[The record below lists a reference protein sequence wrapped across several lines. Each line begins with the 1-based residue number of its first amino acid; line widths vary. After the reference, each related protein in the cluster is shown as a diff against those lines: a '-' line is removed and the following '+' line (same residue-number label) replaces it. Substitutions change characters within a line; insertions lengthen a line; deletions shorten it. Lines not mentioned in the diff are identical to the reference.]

1 MDWLKNGIQMFARF
15 LLQLLLLC
23 LFLQFFGVPA
33 IQKYNEKGV
42 MVVKSRRLDGGMG
55 SPAIT
60 IEARNP
66 KSLHGWKDPD
76 AFQDG
81 QDLDPFC
88 KKKILENTE
97 MTIEDCIREGTYERA
112 DVSPAA
118 LLKDSE
124 ASKVGKWKVLTDNL
138 WSEGFNKIK
147 RGRIF
152 TVHPNQVINHGLQI
166 QFNTNL
172 VYRLRIHDP
181 KFFLVTGNPLHIPV
195 WTRTF
200 FPNRTDGLPKSLKF
214 SIFLTEVCH
223 RRFPLQFI
231 QSLVIIMLW
240 VGK

>member
-1 MDWLKNGIQMFARF
+1 MDCLKNGILMFARF

-23 LFLQFFGVPA
+23 LFLHFFGVPA

-42 MVVKSRRLDGGMG
+42 MVVKSRRFDEGMA

-66 KSLHGWKDPD
+66 KSLHGWRDPA
-76 AFQDG
+76 AFQNG
-81 QDLDPFC
+81 QDLEAVC
-88 KKKILENTE
+88 QKMIQEKREG
-97 MTIEDCIREGTYERA
+97 TIEDCIGEGTYERA
-112 DVSPAA
+112 YVSPAA
-118 LLKDSE
+118 LLKDSK
-124 ASKVGKWKVLTDNL
+124 ASKDGKWKVLTDNL

-152 TVHPNQVINHGLQI
+152 TVHPNQLINHGLQI
-166 QFNTNL
+166 QFNPNL

-181 KFFLVTGNPLHIPV
+181 KFFLITGNPLHIPV

-200 FPNRTDGLPKSLKF
+200 FPNRTDGFPKSLKF

-231 QSLVIIMLW
+231 QSLVIIML
-240 VGK
+240 